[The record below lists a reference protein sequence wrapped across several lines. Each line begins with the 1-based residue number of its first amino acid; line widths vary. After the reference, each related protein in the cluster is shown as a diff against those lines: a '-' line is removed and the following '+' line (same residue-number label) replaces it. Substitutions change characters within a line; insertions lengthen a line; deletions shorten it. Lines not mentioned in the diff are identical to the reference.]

1 MAHPGLASDAEGTW
15 PQLLALAHIASGSS
29 LGLSLEKSPRK
40 ERQLHIKLTGIFSKP
55 SQKRMEENFGV
66 EKKTIA
72 TGFLSPQETAMGQ
85 QQLRSNPI
93 PVVQKEINDPS
104 YRNKKTPSS
113 IAFSRVVPTPPS
125 ACSELLR
132 LGVSPG

>member
-1 MAHPGLASDAEGTW
+1 M
-15 PQLLALAHIASGSS
+15 SGSS

-40 ERQLHIKLTGIFSKP
+40 ERELHIKLTGIFSKP
-55 SQKRMEENFGV
+55 SQKRMEENFAI

-85 QQLRSNPI
+85 RQLLSNPI

-104 YRNKKTPSS
+104 YRNKKAPSS
-113 IAFSRVVPTPPS
+113 IAFSHVVPLHPVLALS
-125 ACSELLR
+125 S
-132 LGVSPG
+132 